1 MEDNNKKAPS
11 KEKKI
16 KKSRFSLMWKILTIA
31 ISLLI
36 IYTGYHVF
44 FGLAE
49 SLPTTAAG
57 LVEQRSSV
65 MLEGVIFRNE
75 ETISTKYQGDMRPYF
90 ANGERVST
98 DSVVAAIY
106 SQYSGDDINSKI
118 EEIKEKIDI
127 LERSNVKGLTSIA
140 DIERQNDEIDRL
152 YTARMLAIS
161 NNENYK
167 VKAIEKELAIALN
180 KMKIYRGEIKNFNA
194 DIESLK
200 AELDVLYNSFK
211 GEKEYIFAD
220 KGGYFYHSCDG
231 YENSLTYENLSSLTV
246 ASLKSLLDQ
255 TKHNPIINSAYTCKF
270 VYESTWKLA
279 SFCDD
284 AIASALEVGRQYSIT
299 LFDVKERE
307 LKVTLEEIGE
317 SQGGEC
323 MLVFSCAT
331 MPDGFDY
338 TRYQSFRLD
347 ISSISGY
354 RVPKEALLT
363 LVDEE
368 SGEEKTGV
376 YIIQG
381 SVAYFRRVEIIAEG
395 NGYYIASEL
404 DKSKENYKEYLN
416 INDLIILEPDGVYDG
431 KILSK

>member
-1 MEDNNKKAPS
+1 MEERNIKTPS
-11 KEKKI
+11 KKKKV
-16 KKSRFSLMWKILTIA
+16 KKSHFSLMWKILTVA

-36 IYTGYHVF
+36 VYTCYHVF

-65 MLEGVIFRNE
+65 MFEGVIFRNE

-90 ANGERVST
+90 SNGERVST
-98 DSVVAAIY
+98 DCAVAAVY

-140 DIERQNDEIDRL
+140 DIERQNAEIDRL

-180 KMKIYRGEIKNFNA
+180 KMKIYSGEVKSFTA
-194 DIESLK
+194 EIESLK
-200 AELDVLYNSFK
+200 AELEVLYNSFK

-231 YENSLTYENLSSLTV
+231 YENSLTYESLSTLGV
-246 ASLKSLLDQ
+246 NDLKSLLNQ
-255 TKHNPIINSAYTCKF
+255 TKHNPKINSVYTCKF
-270 VYESTWKLA
+270 VYESTWRLA
-279 SFCDD
+279 SVCDE
-284 AIASALEVGRQYSIT
+284 ATASTLEVGKQYSIT
-299 LFDVKERE
+299 LFDVKERQ
-307 LKVTLEEIGE
+307 LNVTLESIGE
-317 SQGGEC
+317 SQEGEC
-323 MLVFSCAT
+323 LIVFSCAT
-331 MPDGFDY
+331 MPEGFDY

-347 ISSISGY
+347 ISAISGY
-354 RVPKEALLT
+354 RVPKEALVT
-363 LVDEE
+363 VVDDET
-368 SGEEKTGV
+368 EEKKIGV

-381 SVAYFRRVEIIAEG
+381 SVAYFRRVEVIAED
-395 NGYYIASEL
+395 NGYYIAAKL

-416 INDLIILEPDGVYDG
+416 INDLIILEPDGLYDG
-431 KILSK
+431 KMLSK

>member
-1 MEDNNKKAPS
+1 MEENNKKTQS
-11 KEKKI
+11 KEKKVQ
-16 KKSRFSLMWKILTIA
+16 KSRFSFMWKILTVA

-36 IYTGYHVF
+36 VYTGYHIF
-44 FGLAE
+44 FGLSE
-49 SLPTTAAG
+49 SLPTTVAG
-57 LVEQRSSV
+57 LVEQQNSI

-98 DSVVAAIY
+98 DSAVAAIY

-118 EEIKEKIDI
+118 EEIKEKINI

-140 DIERQNDEIDRL
+140 DIERQNAEIDRL

-167 VKAIEKELAIALN
+167 VKEIEKELAIALN
-180 KMKIYRGEIKNFNA
+180 KMKIYSGEVKSFNVE
-194 DIESLK
+194 IESLK
-200 AELDVLYNSFK
+200 TELEALYNSFK

-231 YENSLTYENLSSLTV
+231 YENSLTYESLSILNV
-246 ASLKSLLDQ
+246 DSLKSLLDQ
-255 TKHNPIINSAYTCKF
+255 TKHNSKINSEYTCKF
-270 VYESTWKLA
+270 VYDSTWKLA
-279 SFCDD
+279 SVCDEVT
-284 AIASALEVGRQYSIT
+284 ASALKVGKQYSII

-307 LKVTLEEIGE
+307 LKVTLEEIRE
-317 SQGGEC
+317 SQNGEC
-323 MLVFSCAT
+323 VIVFSCAT
-331 MPDGFDY
+331 MPEGFDY

-347 ISSISGY
+347 ITSISGY
-354 RVPKEALLT
+354 RVPKEALVTVL
-363 LVDEE
+363 DKE

-376 YIIQG
+376 YIVQG
-381 SVAYFRRVEIIAEG
+381 SVAYFRRIEIIAEG